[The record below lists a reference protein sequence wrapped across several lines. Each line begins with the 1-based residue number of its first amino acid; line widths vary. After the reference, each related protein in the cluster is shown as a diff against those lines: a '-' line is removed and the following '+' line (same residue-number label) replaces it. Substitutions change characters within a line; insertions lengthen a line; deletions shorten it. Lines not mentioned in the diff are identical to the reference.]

1 MLIDALKLINAEKT
15 QNGYIAE
22 ILLETEDNLEF
33 AGPVK
38 IDSEWNYD
46 LGFLSNFVNTAEDKT
61 FVDGVLSSDD
71 FKNDVRSY
79 IEN

>member
-15 QNGYIAE
+15 QNGYKAE
-22 ILLETEDNLEF
+22 VLLETEDNLEF
-33 AGPVK
+33 GGSIT
-38 IDSEWNYD
+38 IDKDWNYD
-46 LGFLSNFVNTAEDKT
+46 LGFLNTFVNTDDDKA
-61 FVDGVLSSDD
+61 FVHGVLSSED